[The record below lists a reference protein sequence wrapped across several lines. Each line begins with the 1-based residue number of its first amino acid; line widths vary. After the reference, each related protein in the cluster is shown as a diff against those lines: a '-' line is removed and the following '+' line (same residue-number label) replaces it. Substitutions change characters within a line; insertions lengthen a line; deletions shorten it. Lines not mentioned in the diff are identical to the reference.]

1 MKATWLWTAISLLLV
16 AAGSY
21 GLYVYLTPPPLPEQV
36 LYGNGHIEGTEVKV
50 SAEIPGRVLAV
61 TFEEGNTVEKAAV
74 LARIDDRELRLERDR
89 AQAEISALEENQKR
103 FRIERAS
110 WQHHFQTAQKDLD
123 RYRTLRAKGT
133 VPPQRLE
140 QAENAF
146 VEARKNV
153 DGLEAQIKY
162 TEAKLSA
169 ARASLALTE
178 TRLAKSTVTAP
189 SSGTVLIKGIESGE
203 FVQPGQAIAV
213 LADLRN
219 VELKVFVPEQD
230 IGKVALSAPARVR
243 VDAFPKRF
251 LAGVVARVD
260 QSAQFTP
267 RDIHMPSER
276 VRMVFGVTLRI
287 ENPDGLLKPGMP
299 ADAWILWRSGAS
311 WPTRL
316 FVPE

>member
-1 MKATWLWTAISLLLV
+1 MRGTWVWTAISLLLV

-21 GLYVYLTPPPLPEQV
+21 ALYVYLRPPPLPEQV

-50 SAEIPGRVLAV
+50 SAEIPGRVVAV
-61 TFEEGNTVEKAAV
+61 NFEEGDTVQKGAV
-74 LARIDDRELRLERDR
+74 LARINDRELQLERDR
-89 AQAEISALEENQKR
+89 AQAEILALKENQKR
-103 FRIERAS
+103 LRIERSS
-110 WQHHFQTAQKDLD
+110 WQHHFETASKDLK
-123 RYRTLRAKGT
+123 RYRTLREKGT

-153 DGLEAQIKY
+153 NSLEAQIKY
-162 TEAKLSA
+162 TEAKLSS

-203 FVQPGQAIAV
+203 FVQPGQTVAV
-213 LADLRN
+213 LADLTN
-219 VELKVFVPEQD
+219 VELKVFVPERD
-230 IGKVALSAPARVR
+230 VGKVVLSATARVR
-243 VDAFPKRF
+243 VDAFPERYFK
-251 LAGVVARVD
+251 GVVARVD
-260 QSAQFTP
+260 QAAQFTP

-276 VRMVFGVTLRI
+276 VRLVFGVTLRVA
-287 ENPDGLLKPGMP
+287 NPDRLLKPGMP
-299 ADAWILWRSGAS
+299 ADAWILWRKGAK